1 VGLLDLPDDDPSS
14 DNSEDQKGRSSLHF
28 RFHWVAA
35 LSAI

>member
-28 RFHWVAA
+28 RFHRVAA
-35 LSAI
+35 LSGI